1 MIAWVPLPWRQ
12 GFCDNS
18 SLGIGGDN
26 VKSHLGSF
34 QCPLSPTL
42 ILFSN
47 WLCLSFFEFFYL
59 FIVLIKDW
67 DFLTS
72 NIFAGTKIDP
82 KALVQKLDSDTRS
95 VISVKRGAE
104 AKPILSKKEK
114 MKQRRERW
122 QQKIEAVKLAQQQ
135 HKAAMKRKATP
146 VVGDMHPLMD
156 ALPELS
162 ELITTSKSRKQSRG
176 EEEMARFQEVIANPS
191 YRANPL
197 AAINEHL
204 SKKMRQEEMERP

>member
-1 MIAWVPLPWRQ
+1 MVGKVRRLRTRWHQAAVRAPEPAQAQKAAAAAWSGP
-12 GFCDNS
+12 D
-18 SLGIGGDN
+18 GGDW
-26 VKSHLGSF
+26 G
-34 QCPLSPTL
+34 
-42 ILFSN
+42 
-47 WLCLSFFEFFYL
+47 
-59 FIVLIKDW
+59 
-67 DFLTS
+67 FLTS

-95 VISVKRGAE
+95 VISVKKVSGAE

-122 QQKIEAVKLAQQQ
+122 QQKIEAVKMAQQK

-162 ELITTSKSRKQSRG
+162 ELITTSKSRKQRRSNVKKKAEPTDFNRMNPAQKRKLL

-197 AAINEHL
+197 TAISEHL

>member
-1 MIAWVPLPWRQ
+1 MDSSGAASPMGGEPWWTDPTPRHQQ
-12 GFCDNS
+12 GAAPS
-18 SLGIGGDN
+18 SH
-26 VKSHLGSF
+26 S
-34 QCPLSPTL
+34 
-42 ILFSN
+42 
-47 WLCLSFFEFFYL
+47 
-59 FIVLIKDW
+59 DW

-176 EEEMARFQEVIANPS
+176 DVKKKAEPTDFNRMNPAQKRKLLEEEMARFQEVIANPS